1 MDSVVVIEQQ
11 SILDIAIQ
19 QYGSVEGV
27 VNLITD
33 NANLTFNSNI
43 TPGLKLVVS
52 NEAIDT
58 DIVNYFRR
66 KQLKIATKGTKVGGD
81 FDENDFDENDFNT

>member
-1 MDSVVVIEQQ
+1 MGSVIVIEQQ
-11 SILDIAIQ
+11 SIFDIAIQ

-27 VNLITD
+27 VHLMND
-33 NANLTFNSNI
+33 NPNLTFNSNI
-43 TPGLKLVVS
+43 IPGQNLIL
-52 NEAIDT
+52 NDEAIDA
-58 DIVNYFRR
+58 DIVNYFRQ